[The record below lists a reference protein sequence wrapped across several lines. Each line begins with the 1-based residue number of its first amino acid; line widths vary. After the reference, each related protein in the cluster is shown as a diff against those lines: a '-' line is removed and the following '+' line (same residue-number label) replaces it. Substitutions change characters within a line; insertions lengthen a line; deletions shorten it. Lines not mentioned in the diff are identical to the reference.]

1 MARAGA
7 NFYTFTT
14 PTDQFLHIAPPKP
27 RRAHARPWMHVDMHM
42 DRTVPRAAGT
52 VRAAPVSGP
61 HTAQQPTTLVPP
73 CHPAQAS
80 CENSENESC
89 DEIPSSAPAVAG
101 PPPTASSSESRSTTS
116 TSRRA
121 ASRPASASARVDAPI
136 HSTSGSTGSAG
147 PARTLSRAQPSI
159 GSQEPPAR
167 STSLRWARRAA
178 TRARSACLVIALL
191 LPRPP
196 PPLRPRLPP
205 RPPPPR
211 PPP

>member
-14 PTDQFLHIAPPKP
+14 PTAQFLHIAPQKTSA
-27 RRAHARPWMHVDMHM
+27 RSRARPWMHV
-42 DRTVPRAAGT
+42 VPRAAST
-52 VRAAPVSGP
+52 QQQHRARCSRCDP
-61 HTAQQPTTLVPP
+61 HTARQPTALVPP

-80 CENSENESC
+80 CESSENESC
-89 DEIPSSAPAVAG
+89 DAIPSSAPAVAG
-101 PPPTASSSESRSTTS
+101 PPPTASSSESRSTVS

-147 PARTLSRAQPSI
+147 PARTLSRAQPST

-178 TRARSACLVIALL
+178 TRAQSACLVIA
-191 LPRPP
+191 
-196 PPLRPRLPP
+196 
-205 RPPPPR
+205 
-211 PPP
+211 